1 MLKIYTVF
9 RAVGKNLI
17 TKEIDIDEFEL
28 DGIATDK
35 QEMVSVYNRYYGGI
49 KEFMSI
55 SRHWV
60 ETKTVVAQ

>member
-9 RAVGKNLI
+9 RAVGKNLT
-17 TKEIDIDEFEL
+17 TKEIDIDELEL

-35 QEMVSVYNRYYGGI
+35 QEMISVYNMYYGGI

-55 SRHWV
+55 ARHWV
-60 ETKTVVAQ
+60 ETKTVVVR